1 MPPFSGVSGLG
12 LRSSGG
18 FMACWGS
25 AGKFVDGREHFPP
38 MPEQDADVLEVLIGQ
53 MAEYR
58 DIDSVLGKALRILR
72 HAELCEP
79 VRNLLHAAPRLRQ

>member
-1 MPPFSGVSGLG
+1 
-12 LRSSGG
+12 
-18 FMACWGS
+18 
-25 AGKFVDGREHFPP
+25 

-72 HAELCEP
+72 HAELFEP
-79 VRNLLHAAPRLRQ
+79 VRNLLHAAPRLRQIIVVRPSFWIRHDSGFI